1 MHIRQRPTWQR
12 SLAAASVA
20 LALLLAACS
29 SASTSGST
37 EENGTGSV
45 NEQNPTNG
53 AIGQSN
59 DSTSGKGKESK
70 SKNGKAEAPT
80 TTRPPRRFTI
90 AAVGD
95 ILLHASVIN
104 NGKAAAGPGQ
114 AYNFDPMF
122 DNVRDLISSAD
133 LAICH
138 QETPI
143 AADNQNLTV
152 PRTLSFNAPREIAIA
167 LKNAG
172 FDACDT
178 ASNHTWDRGLTGVK
192 QTLDVLDEVGIQ
204 HAGSART
211 QQEADNPP
219 IIEVKGVKVGWLAY
233 SYTIYNNAGPNT
245 QVPPEA
251 PWLRSMLWPAKGADG
266 IRADA
271 RVLRDRGAEFVVVS
285 IHWGDQYIHEPNAQQ
300 RQLARDLLTSDEI
313 DLIIGDHVHVVQ
325 PCEKIGEKYVH
336 YGMGNFLS
344 NQSPTQDRTLKSDNQ
359 DGSLVTYTVDEVAP
373 GSFKVTKMA
382 YAPTWVV
389 IPGHKIAKATPDAF
403 PDSYN
408 RTVRWMTALGPGT
421 CDAVPLF

>member
-1 MHIRQRPTWQR
+1 MRSRPTF
-12 SLAAASVA
+12 LAAAAAV
-20 LALLLAACS
+20 ALLLAACGSGGS
-29 SASTSGST
+29 SAGARGSGSAGPAGGIGAG
-37 EENGTGSV
+37 ENGSAGHSENVEPGTDG
-45 NEQNPTNG
+45 G
-53 AIGQSN
+53 
-59 DSTSGKGKESK
+59 
-70 SKNGKAEAPT
+70 KNGGKNGGKDKADAPT
-80 TTRPPRRFTI
+80 TTRPPRQFTI

-104 NGKAAAGPGQ
+104 NGKVAAGPGQ
-114 AYNFDPMF
+114 SYNFDPMF
-122 DNVRDLISSAD
+122 ADVRDLISAAD

-152 PRTLSFNAPREIAIA
+152 PRTLSFNAPREIATA

-178 ASNHTWDRGLTGVK
+178 ASNHTWDRGLAGVK
-192 QTLDVLDEVGIQ
+192 QTLDVLDEAGIQ

-219 IIEVKGVKVGWLAY
+219 IIDVKGVKVGWLAY

-251 PWLRSMLWPAKGADG
+251 PWLRSMLWPAKGVDG
-266 IRADA
+266 ILADA
-271 RVLRDRGAEFVVVS
+271 RRLRERGAEFVVIS
-285 IHWGDQYIHEPNAQQ
+285 MHWGDQYVHEPNAQQ
-300 RQLARDLLTSDEI
+300 RQIARELLTSNDV
-313 DLIIGDHVHVVQ
+313 DLILGDHVHVVQ
-325 PCEKIGEKYVH
+325 PCEKIGDKYVH

-344 NQSPTQDRTLKSDNQ
+344 NQSPTQDRTLKNDNQ
-359 DGSLVTYTVDEVAP
+359 DGVLVTYTVDEVSP
-373 GSFKVTKMA
+373 GSFKVTKMT

-389 IPGHKIAKATPDAF
+389 IPGHRITKATPDTF
-403 PDSYN
+403 PDSYQ
-408 RTVRWMTALGPGT
+408 RTVKWMTALGPGT